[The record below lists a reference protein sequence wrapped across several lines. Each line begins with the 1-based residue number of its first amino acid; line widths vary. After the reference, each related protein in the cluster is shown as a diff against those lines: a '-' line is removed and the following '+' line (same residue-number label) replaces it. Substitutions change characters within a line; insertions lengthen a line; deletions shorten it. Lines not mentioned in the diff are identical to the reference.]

1 MAKNKIK
8 AKLEVDDNGN
18 LKKLAKD
25 SNKAGKGLGNVA
37 KNARTADRN
46 IKGAAASS
54 ANGTKNFSKM
64 AQGTGGLVGA
74 YATLAANIFAITAA
88 FSFLK
93 SAADFRV
100 VQESQIAFTGA
111 TGVGMRTLTSDIQL
125 ASESMLNFQAASE
138 AASIG
143 IASGLSSGQITEL
156 AEGASNLSKI
166 LGRDVTDSFNR
177 LIRGVTKAEPELL
190 DELGITL
197 RLADAQENYAAK
209 LKKSA
214 KDLSNFEKKQ
224 AVFNE
229 VSTQIEEKFNAVADA
244 TDTQASAINKLAVAF
259 DEVLKPIKSTV
270 AFLAE
275 PVAEFFAKNVRAL
288 AVALALLA
296 VPLIKQIIPG
306 LTTFAAKAEE
316 SAQRASDAFKRTK
329 ADIDKLAQAR
339 ANAGANPILAGQ
351 QALKGVKTAPGT
363 GAAAM
368 QAGERVSKRQLA
380 QMRRHANKGVG
391 IITQM
396 SKKQQR
402 AYIASIEAMI
412 RGNKKLNFDVR
423 RLATQ
428 IQTTF
433 QIATNRMKV
442 MWQSTMAFMSKAGA
456 KFGKAMG
463 KIMSG
468 LGFIGIIVMIK
479 ELVEQGLKAMGFLK
493 EDEAVAAYAEKVENL
508 TERLSEASKEFETF
522 AKTQTALR
530 TSTVDGK
537 SVLGE
542 KNLKNIESMGKMIG
556 QLIPDILEMNA
567 LLANPVE
574 FESVRTND
582 LKNLQIQVLNEAEY
596 NEKLKQVIDEYGF
609 GRMEVKRGKAG
620 NKMKDLGFVKKGDE
634 RTEQILQE
642 RIADASE
649 GSLMERYTTKQADTV
664 LAKTEMLK
672 NLKLIE
678 EGLVAT
684 GLAATED
691 GKKFQG
697 FLDILKEGE
706 QIPDDQVKT
715 FEALNEKLVEN
726 GVRAAFIAEQQ
737 KEVDKR
743 FTQTKASIGIYQTSV
758 SSLLKLQQ
766 DQLKTLQQLK
776 KDTEGY
782 AEAQGRIPQLIEEI
796 NFVKQLRDIEIGY
809 KNEKLRL
816 DAAIAGANIGSTPMQ
831 QKEIARLGKLAE
843 IDIKR
848 NEIFQKMN
856 TLKGSEKDLDIAK
869 RKEYEA
875 QLANLNFQT
884 EALERQVELSAQ
896 LRDNMLGAAEGAV
909 KGGLSDLIKGNEK
922 SFKDA
927 ILKVAQTTLNAAADT
942 LAESLT
948 KGLFGKFF
956 TSPSQKMLNAMKEGG
971 TYAAR
976 QIQSAFEGKTVGSP
990 DGLVKSGL
998 EKVISGKTDSTENGS
1013 GNMEE
1018 IIVSGKGQQGIFG
1031 GFIDNLRGIFS
1042 GETPFLKG
1050 LQGIFNG
1057 ALGGFE
1063 SILGGLVDGLFGS
1076 GKTEGLFSLVTSLFG
1091 FASGGIM
1098 TPKGKVSGYSTGG
1111 IARGSQRGY
1120 PAILH
1125 GTEAVVPLP
1134 NGKSIPVNLKGETTQ
1149 NNITVNVAS
1158 DGRSTTQGSGGM
1170 DSEKLG
1176 KAIAAAVQA
1185 ELHNQKRSG
1194 GILNPYGVA

>member
-8 AKLEVDDNGN
+8 ATLEVDDKGN

-25 SNKAGKGLGNVA
+25 SNKAGKGLDNVA

-46 IKGAAASS
+46 IKGAAQAS

-197 RLADAQENYAAK
+197 RLADAQENFAAK

-229 VSTQIEEKFNAVADA
+229 VSTQIEEKFNQVADA

-259 DEVLKPIKSTV
+259 DDVLKPIKSFV
-270 AFLAE
+270 ATIAE

-296 VPLIKQIIPG
+296 VPLVKQIIPG

-329 ADIDKLAQAR
+329 RDIDKLAQAR
-339 ANAGANPILAGQ
+339 ANAGANPVLAGQ
-351 QALKGVKTAPGT
+351 QALKGIKTAPGT

-368 QAGERVSKRQLA
+368 QAGEKVSKRQLA
-380 QMRRHANKGVG
+380 QMRRHANQGVG

-428 IQTTF
+428 VQTTF
-433 QIATNRMKV
+433 QIMTNKMKV
-442 MWQSTMAFMSKAGA
+442 MWQSTMAAMSRAGA
-456 KFGKAMG
+456 LFGKAMG
-463 KIMSG
+463 KIMG
-468 LGFIGIIVMIK
+468 ALGFIGIIIMMK
-479 ELVEQGLKAMGFLK
+479 ELVEQGLKAMGFL
-493 EDEAVAAYAEKVENL
+493 EENQAVAAYADKVEKL
-508 TERLSEASKEFETF
+508 TERLKESSKEFETF

-530 TSTVDGK
+530 TTTVDDK

-556 QLIPDILEMNA
+556 QLIPDILEMNE
-567 LLANPVE
+567 LLSKPVK
-574 FESVRTND
+574 FESVKAAQIKKVD
-582 LKNLQIQVLNEAEY
+582 IQVL
-596 NEKLKQVIDEYGF
+596 DEEEFKKATKKFDNIIRDTERRRAILNAGI
-609 GRMEVKRGKAG
+609 VKE
-620 NKMKDLGFVKKGDE
+620 GDE
-634 RTEQILQE
+634 RSKEVLE
-642 RIADASE
+642 ARNAALDE
-649 GSLMERYTTKQADTV
+649 GTFLEKYTTKEAD
-664 LAKTEMLK
+664 LAAARVEMIK
-672 NLKLIE
+672 NLNLLEK
-678 EGLVAT
+678 GLDAT

-697 FLDILKEGE
+697 FLDILKAGK
-706 QIPDDQVKT
+706 QIPEDQIET
-715 FEALNEKLVEN
+715 FEALNEQLVEN
-726 GVRAAFIAEQQ
+726 GVKAAFIAEQQ

-743 FTQTKASIGIYQTSV
+743 FTQAKAGITIYQTSV
-758 SSLLKLQQ
+758 SSLIKLQE
-766 DQLKTLQQLK
+766 DQLKTLQDLDK
-776 KDTEGY
+776 AAEGY
-782 AEAQGRIPQLIEEI
+782 AEAQGTIERLKEEI
-796 NFVKQLRDIEIGY
+796 KFTKILRDIEIGY

-843 IDIKR
+843 IDMKR

-856 TLKGSEKDLDIAK
+856 ALKDSEKDLDIEK
-869 RKEYEA
+869 RREYEA

-909 KGGLSDLIKGNEK
+909 KAGLSELIKGNEK

-942 LAESLT
+942 LAESMT

-956 TSPSQKMLNAMKEGG
+956 TSPAQRMLNAMKEGG
-971 TYAAR
+971 LYAAR
-976 QIQSAFEGKTVGSP
+976 QIEAALKGEIVGSP
-990 DGLVKSGL
+990 TDLVKSGL
-998 EKVISGKTDSTENGS
+998 ENVLSQENMSDENRDQYSTTPTTTS
-1013 GNMEE
+1013 
-1018 IIVSGKGQQGIFG
+1018 KGIFG
-1031 GFIDNLRGIFS
+1031 GFLDGLQNIFNPE
-1042 GETPFLKG
+1042 GGFLKG
-1050 LQGIFNG
+1050 LKGIFSTG
-1057 ALGGFE
+1057 LEGFGNIF
-1063 SILGGLVDGLFGS
+1063 SGLFG
-1076 GKTEGLFSLVTSLFG
+1076 GGEGGGLFSAITSIFG
-1091 FASGGIM
+1091 FASGGVM
-1098 TPKGKVSGYSTGG
+1098 TSKGKMSGYSTGG

-1134 NGKSIPVNLKGETTQ
+1134 NGKSIPVEMNKNSQQTQ
-1149 NNITVNVAS
+1149 NNIVVNVTT
-1158 DGRSTTQGSGGM
+1158 DGRVSREGSTGPDMDKMGG
-1170 DSEKLG
+1170 
-1176 KAIAAAVQA
+1176 AIAKAVQI
-1185 ELHNQKRSG
+1185 ELQNQKRSG
-1194 GILNPYGVA
+1194 GILSPYGPA